1 MQHSSLHHQEI
12 CKTWPKMIR
21 INNVTDKGSLVA
33 RLRYDYRVWRI
44 GLEAYSFVKTLI
56 KKKVGD
62 MQEDMGR
69 IGRVMEH

>member
-1 MQHSSLHHQEI
+1 MQHSSLHRQEI
-12 CKTWPKMIR
+12 CKTWPKMIG
-21 INNVTDKGSLVA
+21 INNVTDKGSLIA
-33 RLRYDYRVWRI
+33 RFRYGHKVWRI
-44 GLEAYSFVKTLI
+44 ELEAYSFVKTLI